1 MIKTILLSALIVMAM
16 IVLSSSQI
24 ASAKKKN
31 EVITKDTIATDA
43 FADGRPG
50 LSVGTMLL
58 ACGAIAEKND
68 SMSLKLIPNCNDI
81 VKYII
86 DYCDVHMTDSK
97 AKQSLQVCWEK
108 DIMDS
113 AFYYALRHLN
123 VDLDISGK
131 HGKLVANRLNSEM
144 GFR

>member
-1 MIKTILLSALIVMAM
+1 M

-24 ASAKKKN
+24 ASTKKQN
-31 EVITKDTIATDA
+31 EVITKDTILPDSG
-43 FADGRPG
+43 DGSAPIT
-50 LSVGTMLL
+50 VGTLL
-58 ACGAIAEKND
+58 LGCGAIADRND
-68 SMSLKLIPNCNDI
+68 RMTPKLRTVCDYF
-81 VKYII
+81 VRYVI